1 MTINDL
7 YRNLF
12 GRGGTTKGSDID
24 MAEHGRV
31 GGISTGQ
38 PFKVTR
44 DVEEKTLID
53 AVDSTQTYIG
63 KSGHGL
69 STSSAVWQIKKILTS
84 GTVTTISYADG
95 NDNYDNV
102 WDDRSSLTYS

>member
-31 GGISTGQ
+31 GGVSTGQ
-38 PFKVTR
+38 PFKMTR

-63 KSGHGL
+63 KSGHGS

-95 NDNYDNV
+95 NDSYDNV